1 VLFGP
6 AFAAQGMWRGKL
18 RSAYRR
24 KVMETHPDR
33 ARALGRSE
41 AQLAR
46 EFRAVAEAYRVLR
59 LFGGGPAQA
68 RAAPSATR
76 PAWRAAPTAAPRSAS
91 GRRRRDPV
99 PGAGQARATR
109 AARPEARTPRG
120 TARGAK
126 AVPSPL
132 PRRRLRL
139 AEYLLHSGRVSFA
152 AFAEAL
158 AWQWAQR
165 PALGRVAVEFGFLA
179 PGQVQEILER
189 RRLDGASRVP
199 FGEYAVRAGYL
210 TELQRLAS
218 LGRQMVAQ
226 RRVGRF
232 FVERGLIGEAE
243 LDDLRREL
251 WRHNARWP
259 KWR

>member
-1 VLFGP
+1 
-6 AFAAQGMWRGKL
+6 M
-18 RSAYRR
+18 
-24 KVMETHPDR
+24 
-33 ARALGRSE
+33 
-41 AQLAR
+41 
-46 EFRAVAEAYRVLR
+46 
-59 LFGGGPAQA
+59 
-68 RAAPSATR
+68 
-76 PAWRAAPTAAPRSAS
+76 
-91 GRRRRDPV
+91 
-99 PGAGQARATR
+99 
-109 AARPEARTPRG
+109 
-120 TARGAK
+120 
-126 AVPSPL
+126 PSPL

-158 AWQWAQR
+158 AWQRAQR

-210 TELQRLAS
+210 TEIQRLAS

-243 LDDLRREL
+243 LDELRRDL